1 MIIHLTKIADFLIFL
16 SFFIVKIWR
25 SENYL
30 LYLQP
35 KNEKHHYDM
44 PLSPEQVAKIR
55 QKESEKPDA
64 LKRDPLNDYTEG
76 WFHVT
81 LSTRD
86 KVPVLGYLVGDANA
100 PDGSPQE
107 PRCELTELGKAV
119 EQSWNANPSF
129 YPYIE
134 NIAFQVMPE
143 HVHGLVHLKPG
154 NKKHLGQ
161 IIWGFMV
168 GCSHGYWDLL
178 GIKWREMTY
187 EKGARAP
194 EWQDRDHTMS
204 KRGPAL
210 FVRGYN
216 DVEAVTPE
224 EIETKRQY
232 IHNNPR
238 KRLLQR
244 DRHECFRKYRHQH
257 SSNWTVARVMS
268 AITADRTFS
277 YDAQRREAAMLNIHT
292 KLNKDLPQNEATAN
306 TGAASYCA
314 QYVTT
319 MTLPSGRQV
328 TMPGIGL
335 DYIGNK
341 ALLYGNK
348 KLPLVCHRADV
359 ALFEQQKSA
368 VLDAARK
375 GYVIVSAF
383 ISPKERD
390 IKLQLMV
397 EQLPFIEILDN
408 GISDKYKGVGKAF
421 YAIAENR
428 LCQITPWQYQYQK
441 EIKVSREMCL
451 VMNHLALIISGV
463 RDDWWKDSVQF

>member
-1 MIIHLTKIADFLIFL
+1 MIILFGKNVNLLTFL
-16 SFFIVKIWR
+16 SFFLLKIWKY
-25 SENYL
+25 EKLL
-30 LYLQP
+30 LYLHP

-55 QKESEKPDA
+55 QKESKKPDA

-100 PDGSPQE
+100 PDGSPQS

-216 DVEAVTPE
+216 DVEAVTSE

-232 IHNNPR
+232 IHDNPR
-238 KRLLQR
+238 KRLLQQ
-244 DRHECFRKYRHQH
+244 DRHQCFRKYRHQH
-257 SSNWTVARVMS
+257 SRNWTMTAVMD
-268 AITADRTFS
+268 AIAADRTFS
-277 YDAQRREAAMLNIHT
+277 YDAMRRETAMLNIISR
-292 KLNKDLPQNEATAN
+292 LNKDVGQPVSNF
-306 TGAASYCA
+306 
-314 QYVTT
+314 
-319 MTLPSGRQV
+319 TLPSGRLV
-328 TMPGIGL
+328 ALLGVGL
-335 DYIGNK
+335 DYIGNR
-341 ALLYGNK
+341 ALLYSDK

-359 ALFEQQKSA
+359 AQFEQQKAA
-368 VLDAARK
+368 VLAAARS
-375 GYVIVSAF
+375 GCVIVSAF

-390 IKLQLMV
+390 IRLQLMV
-397 EQLPFIEILDN
+397 EQLPFIEIMDN
-408 GISDKYKGVGKAF
+408 GISDKYKGVGKSF
-421 YAIAENR
+421 YALAENR

-441 EIKVSREMCL
+441 EVKVNREMCL
-451 VMNHLALIISGV
+451 VMNHLARIISGV
-463 RDDWWKDSVQF
+463 QDNWWKDSVQF